1 MHCCSRDRAAR
12 RKKIE
17 ESKNKKNL
25 PNKKLVEMMSELT
38 DEFEKTKKELII
50 LTQYFDKLEETYD
63 SLLIE
68 YETRQK

>member
-1 MHCCSRDRAAR
+1 MNLNEI
-12 RKKIE
+12 IE

-25 PNKKLVEMMSELT
+25 PNKKLVDMMSELA

-63 SLLIE
+63 SLLTE
-68 YETRQK
+68 YENRQK

>member
-1 MHCCSRDRAAR
+1 MNLNEI
-12 RKKIE
+12 IE

>member
-1 MHCCSRDRAAR
+1 MNLNEI
-12 RKKIE
+12 IE

-25 PNKKLVEMMSELT
+25 PNKKLVEMMRELT

-63 SLLIE
+63 SLLTE